1 MKKELFEI
9 FICMLIVVT
18 VIPAASMT
26 TNWTEKQKLLIF
38 EGTEGDLFG
47 CSVSLT
53 DDTALIGAYYDE
65 NLSGSAY
72 VFTRTGTTWTQ
83 QAKLLASNRSA
94 GDSFGIS
101 VSLDNDTALIGSC
114 FDEYYVGN
122 AYVFTRTGT
131 AWTEQG
137 KLRAKDANTN
147 DNFGFSVSLS
157 GDTALIGAK
166 LDDDK
171 GVSSGSAYVFTRNGT
186 TWTQQA
192 KLTSLDG
199 AAGDQF
205 GYSVSLDGD
214 TALIGTHDDKNR
226 NKSGSVYV
234 FIRNGT
240 NWIQQAKLLASDATT
255 NDYFGSSITLAGD
268 TALIGACF
276 DNDNGNYSG
285 SVYVFIRTGTTW
297 TQQAKLLASDGA
309 QNDNFGFSVSLSGDN
324 AIIGAPW
331 DDDNADASGS
341 AYLFT
346 RTGTTWTQQTKLHAK
361 DSGTQDSFGTSV
373 SLNGDIILIG
383 AQNDDDKGQDSGSAY
398 VFMKGGEDKTNE
410 PPHADFTWTPSNPK
424 QNQTITFNASTSY
437 DSDGFITLY
446 DWDWNNDGVYEENHT
461 DSTTTQSWTQTGNY
475 TVKLRV
481 TDNSSTTNIKTM
493 TVPIKRDNQSTNPP
507 NDSTSTK
514 TPGFELVIVL
524 CAIAVSIV
532 LWKKK
537 IQKVLFIH

>member
-9 FICMLIVVT
+9 FICMLMVAM

-26 TNWTEKQKLLIF
+26 TNWTEKQKLLIS

-214 TALIGTHDDKNR
+214 IALIGTHDDKNR

-240 NWIQQAKLLASDATT
+240 NWTQQAKLLASDATT

-285 SVYVFIRTGTTW
+285 SAYVFIRTGTTW

-383 AQNDDDKGQDSGSAY
+383 AQNDDDKEQDSGSAY

-410 PPHADFTWTPSNPK
+410 PPHADFTWMPPNPK

-507 NDSTSTK
+507 DDSTSPK

-532 LWKKK
+532 LVKKK
-537 IQKVLFIH
+537 I

>member
-1 MKKELFEI
+1 MVA
-9 FICMLIVVT
+9 M

-26 TNWTEKQKLLIF
+26 TNWTEKQKLLIS

-131 AWTEQG
+131 TWTEQG

-214 TALIGTHDDKNR
+214 TALIGTHNDNNR
-226 NKSGSVYV
+226 NKSCSVYV

-240 NWIQQAKLLASDATT
+240 NWTQQAKLLASDATT
-255 NDYFGSSITLAGD
+255 NDYFGSSTTLAGD

-285 SVYVFIRTGTTW
+285 SAYVFIRTGTTW

-346 RTGTTWTQQTKLHAK
+346 RTGTTWTQQTKLLAK

-383 AQNDDDKGQDSGSAY
+383 AQNDDDKEQDSGSAY

-410 PPHADFTWTPSNPK
+410 PPHADFNWTPSNPK

-446 DWDWNNDGVYEENHT
+446 DWDWNNDGIYEENHT

-507 NDSTSTK
+507 NDSTSPK
-514 TPGFELVIVL
+514 TPGFELVIIL

-537 IQKVLFIH
+537 V